1 MQVSLLDAYAQEC
14 EGISSE
20 NQITVL
26 LRDIEHRHTLSNLE
40 VFARDLAL
48 GLTQSKWR
56 EAESFWLEKFHEK
69 ISSMPNQYRTDL
81 VLRNSDDVFSYYSSS
96 EKPSNALL
104 VCFTGAFGG
113 MMLPNWV
120 VLSLLPETITH
131 VLVID
136 SKRNLQ
142 SSSHVRFKNEW
153 VSIAAK
159 YQEILLESNVKDQ
172 NVFGVSGGTPAALLF
187 AVEQGIATVMVVGPI
202 KLNAAAFLKINKQAA
217 NQLFAERQQ
226 STTVHF
232 LSGTRDF
239 PALKQIPRL
248 FRLFSKIR
256 VRLVGKSG
264 HSVLAVLFRQQR
276 LTEAFR
282 WMNK

>member
-14 EGISSE
+14 EGITSE

-26 LRDIEHRHTLSNLE
+26 LRDIEHRQTLSTLE
-40 VFARDLAL
+40 VFARDLASR
-48 GLTQSKWR
+48 LTQSKWR

-69 ISSMPNQYRTDL
+69 ISSMPNQYRIDL
-81 VLRNSDDVFSYYSSS
+81 ALRNSDDVFSYYSTSQ
-96 EKPSNALL
+96 KPSGELL

-153 VSIAAK
+153 ARIATK
-159 YQEILLESNVKDQ
+159 YQEILLESKVTDQ
-172 NVFGVSGGTPAALLF
+172 NVIGVSGGTPAALLF
-187 AVEQGIATVMVVGPI
+187 AVEKGIENVMVVGPI
-202 KLNAAAFLKINKQAA
+202 KLSADAFCKINKQASD
-217 NQLFAERQQ
+217 QLFAKRQQ

-248 FRLFSKIR
+248 FRLFSKVR
-256 VRLVGKSG
+256 VQLVGKSG

-276 LTEAFR
+276 LAEAFR
-282 WMNK
+282 WMNE